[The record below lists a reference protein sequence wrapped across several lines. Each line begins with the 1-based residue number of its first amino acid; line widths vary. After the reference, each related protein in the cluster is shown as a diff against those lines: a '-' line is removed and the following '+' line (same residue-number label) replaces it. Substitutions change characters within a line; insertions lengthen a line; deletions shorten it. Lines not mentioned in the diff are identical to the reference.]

1 MDCNSEHGEVV
12 WVMATATVTTLATS
26 LGLTPSDSTALDSI
40 QEDILYELARLRR
53 LGVVLQTKAEFIA
66 VTADTVAYS
75 YPTGA
80 RSPLMIIFDDAE
92 LALASRDEAQLF
104 DDAWRARP
112 SDRPL
117 AATFDS
123 EDRDSFGLV
132 PPARRAGSTIT
143 AETPYTFTAWPSGNL
158 TLIHART
165 DLTYAGTSVVDT
177 HLAMVF
183 DMLARDF
190 GRDSIHA
197 DATAAQA
204 ATQMADFFWQLSFP
218 EVSPLG

>member
-1 MDCNSEHGEVV
+1 
-12 WVMATATVTTLATS
+12 
-26 LGLTPSDSTALDSI
+26 
-40 QEDILYELARLRR
+40 
-53 LGVVLQTKAEFIA
+53 
-66 VTADTVAYS
+66 
-75 YPTGA
+75 
-80 RSPLMIIFDDAE
+80 MIIFDDTE
-92 LALASRDEAQLF
+92 LALASRDEAALF

-112 SDRPL
+112 TDRPM
-117 AATFDS
+117 AVTFDS

-132 PPARRAGSTIT
+132 PPARRAGTTIGGD
-143 AETPYTFTAWPSGNL
+143 TPITFTGWPSGNL

-177 HLAMVF
+177 HLATVF

-218 EVSPLG
+218 EVSLLE